1 MADTEEELRQVRIKL
16 IEMEQK
22 ARDTE
27 NMLMQAAQYGK
38 DLLEKNIELESN
50 NENLQQE
57 KYEINLK
64 LQAKLNIE
72 KNLSLEVEH
81 LREAVKTFEH
91 KLENRDVEDD
101 EKWSKREEIW
111 KAKISESDVALQAA
125 ENKVQLLSERLE
137 VTEKQL
143 QEASEAMNQSVGGQ
157 SLSAE
162 FAELHSQNVDLIKDK
177 NNLELELSKAKTEI
191 QESNSKVMSS
201 SARIELLQR
210 ELEEAECNM
219 SSYSR
224 AADNAKTEMME
235 LQAQLDAIQLNNVN
249 EDGKGNSLFSE
260 VNDRRE
266 KVETQLKVYEERY
279 DLLKS
284 NFDVKMAELQKTK
297 MHNAKLLSIAGNS
310 YSDNGQVSRLEE
322 LLSTERNKNKTLR
335 ERLDTLEK
343 LSLSNEAVAP
353 VTQSHA
359 LTQAQ
364 DDTTVVIP
372 HTLSDEY
379 TYLSTLLTN
388 TQTSNMELKK
398 QLQEQ
403 FRLSLE
409 DSDKLRDMTRKV
421 NQLESSLQ
429 KLKAENYTLKI
440 NIDELK
446 CKKGDQKIA
455 KKEQTMIHEKIVF
468 EKKPRVVENESDV
481 FVLKETVGGKSSN
494 NVTAAK
500 TQISTNTAPS
510 PEKENIIDKPRKK
523 VASFAENVEK
533 ISTEGD
539 KESSMLQSQSPKEKV
554 KTSKKP
560 QGKKKFGAA
569 NTVFVS
575 DKDNAQQEC
584 NQQ

>member
-1 MADTEEELRQVRIKL
+1 MDDSEEELNRVRVKL
-16 IEMEQK
+16 AETEQK
-22 ARDTE
+22 SRDTE
-27 NMLMQAAQYGK
+27 TMLIQAAQYGK
-38 DLLEKNIELESN
+38 DLLERNIELESN
-50 NENLQQE
+50 IDNLQQE
-57 KYEINLK
+57 KYELNLK
-64 LQAKLNIE
+64 LQAKVNIE

-81 LREAVKTFEH
+81 LREAVKAFEH
-91 KLENRDVEDD
+91 KLENRDVEEE
-101 EKWSKREEIW
+101 EKWCKREEIW
-111 KAKISESDVALQAA
+111 KAKISESDVALLAA
-125 ENKVQLLSERLE
+125 ESKVQLLSERLE

-162 FAELHSQNVDLIKDK
+162 FAELHSQNVDIIKEK

-201 SARIELLQR
+201 AARIELLQR
-210 ELEEAECNM
+210 ELEEAECNI

-224 AADNAKTEMME
+224 AADTAKTEMME
-235 LQAQLDAIQLNNVN
+235 LQAQLDAVQLNNIN

-266 KVETQLKVYEERY
+266 KVENQLKVYEERY

-284 NFDVKMAELQKTK
+284 NFDIKMAELQKTK

-310 YSDNGQVSRLEE
+310 YSDNGQVTRLEE
-322 LLSTERNKNKTLR
+322 LLTTERNKNKTLR

-343 LSLSNEAVAP
+343 LSVSNEALAP
-353 VTQSHA
+353 VTHGPA
-359 LTQAQ
+359 VTQTKE
-364 DDTTVVIP
+364 DTTVVIP

-421 NQLESSLQ
+421 NQLETSLQ

-446 CKKGDQKIA
+446 CKKGDQKIT
-455 KKEQTMIHEKIVF
+455 KKEPTMIHEKIVF
-468 EKKPRVVENESDV
+468 DKKTRTAENESDV
-481 FVLKETVGGKSSN
+481 FVLKETVGGKSTN
-494 NVTAAK
+494 NVASAK
-500 TQISTNTAPS
+500 AQIPTKTGSS
-510 PEKENIIDKPRKK
+510 PEKENVIDKPRKK
-523 VASFAENVEK
+523 VACFAESVEK
-533 ISTEGD
+533 ISSEGN
-539 KESSMLQSQSPKEKV
+539 KESSMLQCQSPKQKV
-554 KTSKKP
+554 KPSKP